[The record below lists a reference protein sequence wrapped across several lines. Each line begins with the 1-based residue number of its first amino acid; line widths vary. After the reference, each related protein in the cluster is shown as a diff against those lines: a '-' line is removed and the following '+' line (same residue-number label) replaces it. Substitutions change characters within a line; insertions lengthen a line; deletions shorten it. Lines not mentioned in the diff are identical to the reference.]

1 MKTYHFTVDFTGVKD
16 YDGIYPAIKK
26 GLELPDYWG
35 ENLDALWDGLNEMV
49 CDDNRIEIRGVKT
62 LSKSL
67 QDYLEKILDVFRDA
81 EKEHPEYYHIT
92 FVD

>member
-35 ENLDALWDGLNEMV
+35 ENLDALWDGLNEIV
-49 CDDNRIEIRGVKT
+49 GHGNR
-62 LSKSL
+62 
-67 QDYLEKILDVFRDA
+67 LDL
-81 EKEHPEYYHIT
+81 
-92 FVD
+92 